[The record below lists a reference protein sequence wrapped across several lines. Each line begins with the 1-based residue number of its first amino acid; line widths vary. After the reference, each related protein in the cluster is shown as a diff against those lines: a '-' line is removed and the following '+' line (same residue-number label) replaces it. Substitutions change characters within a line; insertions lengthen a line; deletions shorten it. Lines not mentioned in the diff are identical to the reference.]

1 MELWKLNAQD
11 VERARSY
18 VPMAEKAAFAERV
31 SSKCRYAVHLGVQ
44 DNGNPVGAIPDM
56 HMENTEKKTRYM
68 MGALV
73 KLYLNGEFA
82 GVEDDEL
89 LPSLDEY
96 DQMAGA
102 HLLNQIERL
111 KGDKSVRDKC
121 FDLMQDY
128 RTLEKIVNAELY
140 STLQVEND
148 PVSRLLAF
156 LQTATTPEKMQELT
170 RQAEAVKTEMDAYI
184 KERES
189 RHENT

>member
-1 MELWKLNAQD
+1 MDLWKLNAQD

-18 VPMAEKAAFAERV
+18 VPIAEKTAFAERV
-31 SSKCRYAVHLGVQ
+31 SRKCRYAVRLGVQ
-44 DNGNPVGAIPDM
+44 DNGETLGAIPDM
-56 HMENTEKKTRYM
+56 HMENTEKKARYM

-89 LPSLDEY
+89 LPSWDEY

-128 RTLEKIVNAELY
+128 RTLEKMVNAELY